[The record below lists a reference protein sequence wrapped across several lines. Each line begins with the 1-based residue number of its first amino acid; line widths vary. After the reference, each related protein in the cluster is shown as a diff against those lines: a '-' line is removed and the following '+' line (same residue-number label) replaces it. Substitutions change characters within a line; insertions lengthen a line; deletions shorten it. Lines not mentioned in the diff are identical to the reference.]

1 MRIIS
6 GLYKNRRINFNNLK
20 IRPTTDFAKESLFNI
35 LDNYYD
41 FNEISVLDLFA
52 GSGNISYEFISRGS
66 KNTTAVDNNIKC
78 IKFMKQIQS
87 KLSIENFDIEYAN
100 STHYLK
106 KTKHKYD
113 LIFADPPYNYK
124 QTDYNEIINIIF
136 EKYILNTHGTL
147 ILEHSKLINF
157 DTHKYLHM
165 KKRYGSVNFSF
176 LKNGK

>member
-1 MRIIS
+1 MAS
-6 GLYKNRRINFNNLK
+6 DLFNNVLLNMS
-20 IRPTTDFAKESLFNI
+20 RHSSFSRESFVRCARKKGKGHIIKTL
-35 LDNYYD
+35 YM
-41 FNEISVLDLFA
+41 
-52 GSGNISYEFISRGS
+52 GSESGRKQFKKTIQ
-66 KNTTAVDNNIKC
+66 
-78 IKFMKQIQS
+78 FMKTIQS
-87 KLSIENFDIEYAN
+87 KLSIENFDIEYTN
-100 STHYLK
+100 SIHYLK
-106 KTKHKYD
+106 KTKHKQD

-176 LKNGK
+176 LKNEK

>member
-20 IRPTTDFAKESLFNI
+20 IRPTTNFAKESLFNI

-41 FNEISVLDLFA
+41 FHEISVLDLFA

-66 KNTTAVDNNIKC
+66 KHTTAVDNNIKC
-78 IKFMKQIQS
+78 IKFMKTIQS
-87 KLSIENFDIEYAN
+87 KLSIENFDIQYTN
-100 STHYLK
+100 TIRYVK

-124 QTDYNEIINIIF
+124 QENYDEIINIIF
-136 EKYILNTHGTL
+136 EKHILNTHGTL

-157 DTHKYLHM
+157 DTHKYFYM
-165 KKRYGSVNFSF
+165 NKKYGSVNFSF
-176 LKNGK
+176 LKNEK